1 MNTVM
6 IVKPESSEYPFTSES
21 ASPDITGMLDHM
33 AHAHVLKESSLA
45 MYRRD
50 FAAYME
56 YVNKHGYSPV
66 DPTTLENW
74 RDDLINE
81 GKSPNTIN
89 RELAAVKRV
98 MKEAAKPRHRLIST
112 SAAYEFEHIDGASID
127 VLSDRLKQTKSLPLR
142 KSQMQRVCNLPDES
156 TLLGLR
162 DKALLYTLAT
172 SGIRASELAGLLVS
186 RVLPVD
192 GGISFR

>member
-1 MNTVM
+1 MRPVALTLVEPSPREYRS
-6 IVKPESSEYPFTSES
+6 ISENAQEN
-21 ASPDITGMLDHM
+21 DITGMLDHM
-33 AHAHVLKESSLA
+33 AHAHVLKESSLN

-66 DPTTLENW
+66 DPTMLENW

-98 MKEAAKPRHRLIST
+98 MKEAAKPRYRLIST
-112 SAAYEFEHIDGASID
+112 SAAYEFEHIDGASMDI
-127 VLSDRLKQTKSLPLR
+127 LTCIRWQPLV
-142 KSQMQRVCNLPDES
+142 S
-156 TLLGLR
+156 
-162 DKALLYTLAT
+162 ALLSCSVTRFTCVPSRRGLYH
-172 SGIRASELAGLLVS
+172 SGKGQTQ
-186 RVLPVD
+186 
-192 GGISFR
+192 